1 MMQKNPQTR
10 VDVLWIFTDFHRVL
24 WVQSPSCTP
33 AREFQQWH
41 LAANREIVYEI
52 SENFPLPPPSPSA
65 PTILTPPTFRD
76 PRVPKYFEQY
86 NSLYFIRCKR
96 YH

>member
-24 WVQSPSCTP
+24 RVQSPSCTP

-52 SENFPLPPPSPSA
+52 SENFPLPTPLALRSYYFDSPN
-65 PTILTPPTFRD
+65 F
-76 PRVPKYFEQY
+76 
-86 NSLYFIRCKR
+86 
-96 YH
+96 